1 MKKKRLLSVV
11 AISAFLSLGVVTL
24 AGCDGDR
31 IIKGETYTVNYNQSS
46 DFTVSGLNSS
56 YKEGASVT
64 FTVTVTNSE
73 KEIDTVTVNGST
85 ITGSNGTYS
94 FSMPAANVTIQINL
108 KDKETQTDTHEL
120 TATVTGSVIEGST
133 FSLLVYFDGS
143 LLTSGYTIT
152 SESSLVRIEGTSIYA
167 VSEGEATLT
176 ITYVYDDETYST
188 TVNVTIEDNNI
199 MTIAEAKAAADDTFV
214 TVRGV
219 VTATSGTSAYISD
232 STGGIFIYNWSYNNQ
247 DTAIVN
253 KSWTVGQSVEVH
265 AQKTTRLSNGKSTN
279 AIQLSSY
286 DGQRIDE
293 VYAYALE
300 EDLDYIDPIELT
312 EETYN
317 ELEPMDQ
324 GAMYTF
330 NATYV
335 SGAPSATAAEEI
347 TFNIGASE
355 VTLRTDGGSSRVY
368 DIYIEDLI
376 QNWNTLALQSGDEVK
391 ITAPLTWWYDDPQ
404 FSYYGRGVTIE
415 RTSEEFIRINGE
427 SEVRVGNDITL
438 TAEVVGIEEQGVTW
452 SSSDSTI
459 ATVSTSGVVTGVKE
473 GTVTITA
480 TSTANPN
487 IKGTKTIVV
496 RPKTVTYDISQI
508 TTENINYTVRG
519 EIVAKTTGGLVI
531 HDGKAGAYI
540 FGNSFVNQYN
550 IGDKVEVSGTVSKY
564 NGMFQFSYQ
573 SCELTPLDELEVTI
587 PEATTLT
594 AEIANSWK
602 TNVDNFGVTDMQKY
616 RWNTTVTESGGY
628 KITNLDGSNVT
639 IEPSYYP
646 DEDNLI
652 VGEQYTIE
660 AYFAGYS
667 TNHDYAAV
675 YIASVT
681 PISEEPIDP
690 TGITIQV
697 SSNTISI
704 GGTATLSATLTPA
717 GATGDVTYEITSG
730 SDYITL
736 EGNVV
741 TGKALGSASI
751 VGKVGTLTSN
761 EITITV
767 SDEAP
772 SNPLDNY
779 QTVNSVS
786 ELLQID
792 PNTLEDSSTFVD
804 SKLYQVTGI
813 LTNWEGDKYGNFSLT
828 DKTTGETISIY
839 GPAGNTMDVFAYDT
853 ETQNYSFNTP
863 TDEQRFDTLVEDGT
877 ISVGDE
883 ITLRG
888 LYVERWAGGSIVFKG
903 SYIETVNQT
912 EEIEYNITKD
922 TMENGDVS
930 LSIDK
935 GTFGTTVN
943 VTVLPAEGYKINKL
957 FLNDTLLEVSDN
969 KASFEICVGPNIIS
983 AEFIDENIDTTPTSF
998 NINFSG
1004 TSHGIES
1011 TYQSNTIQTENGNL
1025 VFSSCNYGS
1034 LASSYQL
1041 NLGSNA
1047 SSTAKPGNLPVSILK
1062 GIDETITEDGYN
1074 FNDRYYYGF
1083 YMDFDVKD
1091 FTTLTLQTKSY
1102 KSSNF
1107 DTFSILEST
1116 DGGVTWHTIE
1126 ASVSDFVYTY
1136 NTSNIKA
1143 RYAFVISGT
1152 NASMRCPILSLD
1164 IQ

>member
-31 IIKGETYTVNYNQSS
+31 IIEGETYTVNYNQSS

-452 SSSDSTI
+452 GSSDSTI

-602 TNVDNFGVTDMQKY
+602 TNVNNLGVTDMQKY
-616 RWNTTVTESGGY
+616 RWNTTVTESGGF

-646 DEDNLI
+646 GDANLI
-652 VGEQYTIE
+652 VGKQYTIE

-675 YIASVT
+675 YITSVT

-690 TGITIQV
+690 TGITIQA

-730 SDYITL
+730 SNYITL

-741 TGKALGSASI
+741 TGKALGSATI
-751 VGKVGTLTSN
+751 VGKVGTLTS
-761 EITITV
+761 EHITITV
-767 SDEAP
+767 TEAFEPIVVETGKLGLFQEANQHSVYFNGTLDDRYLGTTTDFSAAKDVTVTQINEDEYTLSYIENETTMYIAAGLND
-772 SNPLDNY
+772 SNSWTFILQETAHSWKIDSETGAY
-779 QTVNSVS
+779 ITTVNGTDYYMGTYNKFDTFSLSTLNYIHNDGNYIASVVQEEILPIVPTTVTLTAS
-786 ELLQID
+786 KDTISINEQLQLEWTTDVDKDAIQID
-792 PNTLEDSSTFVD
+792 YEFTSSNDEIATV
-804 SKLYQVTGI
+804 SQTGVVTGI
-813 LTNWEGDKYGNFSLT
+813 STGAADITIAYGSVT
-828 DKTTGETISIY
+828 SKVTINVS
-839 GPAGNTMDVFAYDT
+839 NDVIEINSVTYTYDPVYHT
-853 ETQNYSFNTP
+853 
-863 TDEQRFDTLVEDGT
+863 DGT
-877 ISVGDE
+877 ISN
-883 ITLRG
+883 
-888 LYVERWAGGSIVFKG
+888 SI
-903 SYIETVNQT
+903 YQN
-912 EEIEYNITKD
+912 
-922 TMENGDVS
+922 S
-930 LSIDK
+930 LSNE
-935 GTFGTTVN
+935 T
-943 VTVLPAEGYKINKL
+943 A
-957 FLNDTLLEVSDN
+957 LLE
-969 KASFEICVGPNIIS
+969 A
-983 AEFIDENIDTTPTSF
+983 
-998 NINFSG
+998 IN
-1004 TSHGIES
+1004 
-1011 TYQSNTIQTENGNL
+1011 
-1025 VFSSCNYGS
+1025 
-1034 LASSYQL
+1034 
-1041 NLGSNA
+1041 
-1047 SSTAKPGNLPVSILK
+1047 STADPLDLQLINSVSNIQNVYNEADSNG
-1062 GIDETITEDGYN
+1062 GIKLSTASKAGS
-1074 FNDRYYYGF
+1074 F
-1083 YMDFDVKD
+1083 D
-1091 FTTLTLQTKSY
+1091 FTTSKNVKQITLQVIAWKNDTPQFSINNVEQSCASKDGKTIETLTFIFEESTNQFSLVCG
-1102 KSSNF
+1102 KSS
-1107 DTFSILEST
+1107 
-1116 DGGVTWHTIE
+1116 
-1126 ASVSDFVYTY
+1126 
-1136 NTSNIKA
+1136 KC
-1143 RYAFVISGT
+1143 RFVIVG
-1152 NASMRCPILSLD
+1152 MEFILAE
-1164 IQ
+1164 

>member
-31 IIKGETYTVNYNQSS
+31 ITQGETYTVNYNQSS

-73 KEIDTVTVNGST
+73 KEIDTVTVNDST

-176 ITYVYDDETYST
+176 ITYVYEDETYST

-335 SGAPSATAAEEI
+335 SGAPSTTKAEEI

-602 TNVDNFGVTDMQKY
+602 TNVNNLGVTDMQKY

-690 TGITIQV
+690 TGITIQA

-730 SDYITL
+730 SNYITL

-741 TGKALGSASI
+741 TGKALGSATI
-751 VGKVGTLTSN
+751 VGKVGTLTS
-761 EITITV
+761 EHITITV
-767 SDEAP
+767 TEAFEPIVVETGKLGLFQEANQHSVYFNGTLDDRYLGTTTDFSAAKDVTVTQINEDEYTLSYIENETTMYIAAGLND
-772 SNPLDNY
+772 SNSWTFILQETAHSWKIDSETGAY
-779 QTVNSVS
+779 ITTVNGTDYYMGTYNKFDTFSLSTLNYIHNDGNYIASVVQEEILPIVPTTVTLTAS
-786 ELLQID
+786 KDTISINEQLQLEWTTDVDKDAIQID
-792 PNTLEDSSTFVD
+792 YEFTSSNDEIATV
-804 SKLYQVTGI
+804 SQTGVVTGI
-813 LTNWEGDKYGNFSLT
+813 STGAADITIAYGSVT
-828 DKTTGETISIY
+828 SKVTINVS
-839 GPAGNTMDVFAYDT
+839 NDVIEINSVTYTYDPVYHT
-853 ETQNYSFNTP
+853 
-863 TDEQRFDTLVEDGT
+863 DGT
-877 ISVGDE
+877 ISN
-883 ITLRG
+883 
-888 LYVERWAGGSIVFKG
+888 SI
-903 SYIETVNQT
+903 YQN
-912 EEIEYNITKD
+912 
-922 TMENGDVS
+922 S
-930 LSIDK
+930 LSNE
-935 GTFGTTVN
+935 T
-943 VTVLPAEGYKINKL
+943 A
-957 FLNDTLLEVSDN
+957 LLE
-969 KASFEICVGPNIIS
+969 A
-983 AEFIDENIDTTPTSF
+983 
-998 NINFSG
+998 IN
-1004 TSHGIES
+1004 
-1011 TYQSNTIQTENGNL
+1011 
-1025 VFSSCNYGS
+1025 
-1034 LASSYQL
+1034 
-1041 NLGSNA
+1041 
-1047 SSTAKPGNLPVSILK
+1047 STADPLDLQLINSVSNIQNVYNEADSNG
-1062 GIDETITEDGYN
+1062 GIKLSTASKAGS
-1074 FNDRYYYGF
+1074 F
-1083 YMDFDVKD
+1083 D
-1091 FTTLTLQTKSY
+1091 FTTSKNVKQITLQVIAWKNDTPQFSINNVEQSCASKDGKTIETLTFIFEESTNQFSLVCG
-1102 KSSNF
+1102 KSS
-1107 DTFSILEST
+1107 
-1116 DGGVTWHTIE
+1116 
-1126 ASVSDFVYTY
+1126 
-1136 NTSNIKA
+1136 KC
-1143 RYAFVISGT
+1143 RFVIVG
-1152 NASMRCPILSLD
+1152 MEFILAE
-1164 IQ
+1164 